1 VTGYV
6 CTDIILAAIVTLVIA
21 AVASVL
27 IIRDYALKYRQVV
40 ERGKKISKKTA
51 TKQMLPI
58 VGSHVKFQDETGVDC
73 DAVVIAIHN
82 PKMFTLAVTGSDNT
96 DMNQYFWDIE
106 KDAFTAHGNMHPLY
120 GFNYGYTEEELR
132 SYGVTEKYNE
142 LRHYS
147 HVN

>member
-6 CTDIILAAIVTLVIA
+6 FTDIILAAIVTLVVA

-27 IIRDYALKYRQVV
+27 IIRDYALKYRQAV
-40 ERGKKISKKTA
+40 ERGKKISKKTTA
-51 TKQMLPI
+51 KQMLPI

-82 PKMFTLAVTGSDNT
+82 PNMFTLAVIGSDNT
-96 DMNQYFWDIE
+96 DRNQDFRDIE
-106 KDAFTAHGNMHPLY
+106 KDAFTAHGNIHPLY
-120 GFNYGYTEEELR
+120 GFNCGYTEEELR

-142 LRHYS
+142 LLHYS